1 MKYFCRSA
9 AVKEEKMLKSKMST
23 DKPNKILKFMEVNHD
38 QGWNNRESK
47 FFSLN
52 LK

>member
-23 DKPNKILKFMEVNHD
+23 DKPKKILKFMEVNHD